1 MKKNLA
7 KATALLLTAGMIGGT
22 GLTAAASDVELNP
35 AGTYPVVKDGTLEF
49 DCFTMSMPNVEDLQ
63 TNDFTKYMEEK
74 TGITMNF
81 LTGGRDDWSDKL
93 NLMLQSG
100 DYPDVILGVS
110 PDEKHIVNIHCM
122 TVDKGWLWAFVEN
135 KDGEIK
141 LIKAGI

>member
-1 MKKNLA
+1 
-7 KATALLLTAGMIGGT
+7 MIGGT

-93 NLMLQSG
+93 NLMYTLRSLLI
-100 DYPDVILGVS
+100 PLIPCTAVS
-110 PDEKHIVNIHCM
+110 LM
-122 TVDKGWLWAFVEN
+122 TTLFNYVAQALRWF
-135 KDGEIK
+135 
-141 LIKAGI
+141 